1 MKVNVTVLMDGR
13 ETVIPAQTGETIL
26 EALAR
31 AGIAVSAPCGG
42 LGRCRKCAVR
52 ATGEFACEDGA
63 RLDGQTVLACRTRF
77 TGDARVRVSESK
89 AEILK
94 TGVSAGEETDGEA
107 GLGVSVDVGTTTLAA
122 YLVERSTGRVLA
134 SDARL
139 NPQRPHGADVISRLS
154 FAIESEEN
162 AALLQREIL
171 AAIDEMTRSMLERA
185 GRAGEEIRCRAL
197 VGNTVMMHLLGGY
210 PARPLAF
217 APFTPAYT
225 ALHEKELGGIRTILG
240 GCISGYVGA
249 DTLAAALACGLAL
262 PAAAEHYTGADDWNV
277 AFTGKGMESN
287 FRSSVFDD
295 AMTALQ
301 PGDSVTLTV
310 HLQNTTADAITDWYM
325 TNEVLRS
332 LEESQTVARSGG
344 YTYELTY
351 TGPGGEQATLFSSEA
366 IGGEKDQQAGLGL
379 HEATD
384 SLEDFFYLDQLLA
397 GQSATVTLE
406 VSLDGE
412 TQGNAYQDTL
422 AQLQMNFAVELKDV
436 ADGGRFD
443 SNYTDTVSSHG
454 RRLGKNTRSG
464 RRVYVTRIPQ
474 TGDESHP
481 LVVALVCGI
490 SGLALLALG
499 LAKLR
504 KSKRDTP
511 KKKEEPHT

>member
-52 ATGEFACEDGA
+52 ATGELACEDGA
-63 RLDGQTVLACRTRF
+63 RLDGQTVLACRTRL

-225 ALHEKELGGIRTILG
+225 ALHEKELGGVRTILG

-249 DTLAAALACGLAL
+249 DTLAAALACGLDERDENAMLIDIGTNGEIMLKKDGRCFACSCAAGPAFEGAHIACGTGAVAGAIDHARVENGEIVYTTIGGGEAAGICGSGLIDLTAALLERGDITPMGRMAGDVRLSERVYLARSDIREVQLAKAAIASGIRILAEQAGAALADIEKVYLAGGFGNFIGLDSACRIGLL
-262 PAAAEHYTGADDWNV
+262 PAALRAKIVPVGNA
-277 AFTGKGMESN
+277 AGSG
-287 FRSSVFDD
+287 SVR
-295 AMTALQ
+295 LLV
-301 PGDSVTLTV
+301 S
-310 HLQNTTADAITDWYM
+310 
-325 TNEVLRS
+325 
-332 LEESQTVARSGG
+332 
-344 YTYELTY
+344 
-351 TGPGGEQATLFSSEA
+351 EQARRRAEA
-366 IGGEKDQQAGLGL
+366 LRQA
-379 HEATD
+379 TRC
-384 SLEDFFYLDQLLA
+384 
-397 GQSATVTLE
+397 
-406 VSLDGE
+406 
-412 TQGNAYQDTL
+412 
-422 AQLQMNFAVELKDV
+422 VELAATPDFNDV
-436 ADGGRFD
+436 
-443 SNYTDTVSSHG
+443 YTDE
-454 RRLGKNTRSG
+454 LLFE
-464 RRVYVTRIPQ
+464 
-474 TGDESHP
+474 DE
-481 LVVALVCGI
+481 
-490 SGLALLALG
+490 
-499 LAKLR
+499 
-504 KSKRDTP
+504 DD
-511 KKKEEPHT
+511 E

>member
-1 MKVNVTVLMDGR
+1 MKLKK
-13 ETVIPAQTGETIL
+13 L
-26 EALAR
+26 L
-31 AGIAVSAPCGG
+31 G
-42 LGRCRKCAVR
+42 L
-52 ATGEFACEDGA
+52 
-63 RLDGQTVLACRTRF
+63 L
-77 TGDARVRVSESK
+77 
-89 AEILK
+89 
-94 TGVSAGEETDGEA
+94 
-107 GLGVSVDVGTTTLAA
+107 
-122 YLVERSTGRVLA
+122 
-134 SDARL
+134 
-139 NPQRPHGADVISRLS
+139 LS
-154 FAIESEEN
+154 
-162 AALLQREIL
+162 AAL
-171 AAIDEMTRSMLERA
+171 
-185 GRAGEEIRCRAL
+185 
-197 VGNTVMMHLLGGY
+197 V
-210 PARPLAF
+210 
-217 APFTPAYT
+217 
-225 ALHEKELGGIRTILG
+225 
-240 GCISGYVGA
+240 
-249 DTLAAALACGLAL
+249 CGLAL

-310 HLQNTTADAITDWYM
+310 HLQNATADAITDWYM

-397 GQSATVTLE
+397 GQSATVTLK

-464 RRVYVTRIPQ
+464 RKVYVTRIPQ

-504 KSKRDTP
+504 KSKRNTP

>member
-52 ATGEFACEDGA
+52 ATGELACEDGA
-63 RLDGQTVLACRTRF
+63 RLDGQTVLACRTRL

-171 AAIDEMTRSMLERA
+171 VAIDEMTRSMLERA

-225 ALHEKELGGIRTILG
+225 ALHEKELGGVRTILG

-249 DTLAAALACGLAL
+249 DTLAAALACGLDERDENAMLIDIGTNGEIMLKKDGRCFACSCAAGPAFEGAHIACGTGAVAGAIDHARVENGEIVYTTIGGGEATGICGSGLIDLTAALLERGDITPMGRMAGDVRLSERVYLTRSDIREVQLAKAAIASGIRILAEQAGAALADIEKVYLAGGFGNFIGLDSACRIGLL
-262 PAAAEHYTGADDWNV
+262 PAALRAKIVPVGIA
-277 AFTGKGMESN
+277 AGSG
-287 FRSSVFDD
+287 SVR
-295 AMTALQ
+295 LLV
-301 PGDSVTLTV
+301 S
-310 HLQNTTADAITDWYM
+310 
-325 TNEVLRS
+325 
-332 LEESQTVARSGG
+332 
-344 YTYELTY
+344 
-351 TGPGGEQATLFSSEA
+351 EQARRRAEA
-366 IGGEKDQQAGLGL
+366 LRQA
-379 HEATD
+379 TRC
-384 SLEDFFYLDQLLA
+384 
-397 GQSATVTLE
+397 
-406 VSLDGE
+406 
-412 TQGNAYQDTL
+412 
-422 AQLQMNFAVELKDV
+422 VELAATPDFNDV
-436 ADGGRFD
+436 
-443 SNYTDTVSSHG
+443 YTDE
-454 RRLGKNTRSG
+454 LLFE
-464 RRVYVTRIPQ
+464 
-474 TGDESHP
+474 DE
-481 LVVALVCGI
+481 
-490 SGLALLALG
+490 
-499 LAKLR
+499 
-504 KSKRDTP
+504 DD
-511 KKKEEPHT
+511 E

>member
-1 MKVNVTVLMDGR
+1 MK
-13 ETVIPAQTGETIL
+13 
-26 EALAR
+26 
-31 AGIAVSAPCGG
+31 
-42 LGRCRKCAVR
+42 RK
-52 ATGEFACEDGA
+52 
-63 RLDGQTVLACRTRF
+63 
-77 TGDARVRVSESK
+77 K
-89 AEILK
+89 
-94 TGVSAGEETDGEA
+94 
-107 GLGVSVDVGTTTLAA
+107 
-122 YLVERSTGRVLA
+122 
-134 SDARL
+134 
-139 NPQRPHGADVISRLS
+139 
-154 FAIESEEN
+154 
-162 AALLQREIL
+162 
-171 AAIDEMTRSMLERA
+171 
-185 GRAGEEIRCRAL
+185 
-197 VGNTVMMHLLGGY
+197 LLG
-210 PARPLAF
+210 L
-217 APFTPAYT
+217 
-225 ALHEKELGGIRTILG
+225 LL
-240 GCISGYVGA
+240 S
-249 DTLAAALACGLAL
+249 AALACGLAL
-262 PAAAEHYTGADDWNV
+262 PVAAEHYTGADDWNV

-287 FRSSVFDD
+287 FRSSAFDD

-310 HLQNTTADAITDWYM
+310 HLQNATTDAITDWYM

-332 LEESQTVARSGG
+332 LEESQDVARSGG

-351 TGPGGEQATLFSSEA
+351 TGPGGEKATLFSSEA

-397 GQSATVTLE
+397 GQSAAVTLE

-422 AQLQMNFAVELKDV
+422 AQLQMNFAAELKDV

-464 RRVYVTRIPQ
+464 RTVYVTRIPQ
-474 TGDESHP
+474 TSDESHP
-481 LVVALVCGI
+481 LVIAVVCGV

-504 KSKRDTP
+504 KVKRDTP